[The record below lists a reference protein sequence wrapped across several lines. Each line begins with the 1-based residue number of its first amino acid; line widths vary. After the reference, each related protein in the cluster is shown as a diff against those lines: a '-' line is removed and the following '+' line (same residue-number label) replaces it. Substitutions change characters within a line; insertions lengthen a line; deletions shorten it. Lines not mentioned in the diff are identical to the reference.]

1 MFKAAVAF
9 AMSQYGAVN
18 ADPFVSGVSWGKGMW
33 PSWQMVSYILLTS
46 VIYGS
51 QSPKHINIG
60 SLYGMA
66 FQYADKVLKAGTYT
80 GSIDGQISDPNSVD
94 RYFEAVSKG
103 ADLLDFTVYVP
114 AGYGSLE
121 KVKIPNAEEMD
132 DPKRMWTAHFKGG
145 QEIW

>member
-1 MFKAAVAF
+1 MLMGPLGFETKVRIPKTYNGDKLAGSRRSIETFKTLPQ
-9 AMSQYGAVN
+9 QYI
-18 ADPFVSGVSWGKGMW
+18 DS
-33 PSWQMVSYILLTS
+33 SYVMHDLYNRRYEQEYWIQK
-46 VIYGS
+46 I

-94 RYFEAVSKG
+94 RYSEAVSKG
-103 ADLLDFTVYVP
+103 PDLLDFTVCVP

-121 KVKIPNAEEMD
+121 KVKIPNAE
-132 DPKRMWTAHFKGG
+132 
-145 QEIW
+145 